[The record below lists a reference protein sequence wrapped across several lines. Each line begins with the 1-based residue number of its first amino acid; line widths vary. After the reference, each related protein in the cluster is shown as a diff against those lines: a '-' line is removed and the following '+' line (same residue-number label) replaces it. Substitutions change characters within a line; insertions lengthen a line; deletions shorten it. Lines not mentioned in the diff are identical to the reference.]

1 MKSAK
6 LKFLSLGTVT
16 FIIIG
21 VVLIGINAGRHNN
34 YSDEYL
40 IACHA
45 KGGVRVSLPKK
56 GWDSYIC
63 LDGDAVVDMGD
74 LESQFV
80 VHPKKD

>member
-1 MKSAK
+1 MSKTTTRRKQVCYHQS
-6 LKFLSLGTVT
+6 SNSSV
-16 FIIIG
+16 
-21 VVLIGINAGRHNN
+21 AGRHNN

-40 IACHA
+40 QACHA

-63 LDGDAVVDMGD
+63 LEKEVVVDMGD

-80 VHPKKD
+80 VHPKRD